1 METSQLRRIS
11 SQIKSRAHQKIAWL
25 HAKLSHGL
33 PEGRTLVNGSA
44 SLSCKIAH
52 PRYSRAF
59 VTFAPTTVPSHSCS
73 WCTRSPPNLQLLI
86 EPIIGPLCFES
97 VRRHRVSWKR
107 ADTSLNPRLYGMTV
121 SSSWAGDLWI
131 LTNLLHCSLSGL
143 PQLPQGSTGGNCFSV
158 LFQKNTELFTFMQNS
173 GMFQNDFYIK
183 IFYFSCYIGVK
194 PLLIYW
200 ICNEIEILSFKHLCL
215 MVSGKKSNPLGC
227 SLTQRS
233 CYLFQAF
240 LNQEFRSSKSQNR
253 ALLISAI
260 GSSLTEKDNRLFLP
274 CVSIHVCVSYLA
286 DLLKPRVV
294 RSMKSK
300 FIMKTTKRC
309 VSYITRLTH
318 FYFRKSTF
326 NFSCL

>member
-1 METSQLRRIS
+1 MQNLS
-11 SQIKSRAHQKIAWL
+11 SQVLQGFCDLCSY
-25 HAKLSHGL
+25 
-33 PEGRTLVNGSA
+33 
-44 SLSCKIAH
+44 
-52 PRYSRAF
+52 YSPI
-59 VTFAPTTVPSHSCS
+59 T
-73 WCTRSPPNLQLLI
+73 QLLMVHKKS
-86 EPIIGPLCFES
+86 PKPAAPDPSSLCFES
-97 VRRHRVSWKR
+97 MRRHRVSWKR

-121 SSSWAGDLWI
+121 SSSWAGGLWI

-173 GMFQNDFYIK
+173 GIFQNDFYIK

-240 LNQEFRSSKSQNR
+240 LSQ
-253 ALLISAI
+253 
-260 GSSLTEKDNRLFLP
+260 
-274 CVSIHVCVSYLA
+274 
-286 DLLKPRVV
+286 
-294 RSMKSK
+294 
-300 FIMKTTKRC
+300 
-309 VSYITRLTH
+309 
-318 FYFRKSTF
+318 
-326 NFSCL
+326 